1 MQDFIPFNNPYYSG
15 QELTT
20 IENSFKKKQFGSDG
34 IFTKKAEKILNCHFL
49 TKKTILVSSCTA
61 ALEISALAL
70 NLGNQDEIL
79 ISSYTFMYTLKS

>member
-34 IFTKKAEKILNCHFL
+34 IFTKKAEKILN
-49 TKKTILVSSCTA
+49 
-61 ALEISALAL
+61 
-70 NLGNQDEIL
+70 
-79 ISSYTFMYTLKS
+79 